1 MSGDGE
7 ILDVIVALS
16 DSQISTIQDLKDEI
30 SRRRVGDGVS
40 LSIVKGTK
48 KGKIDLMIEGSP

>member
-30 SRRRVGDGVS
+30 SRRRVGDGES
-40 LSIVKGTK
+40 LSTVRGTK